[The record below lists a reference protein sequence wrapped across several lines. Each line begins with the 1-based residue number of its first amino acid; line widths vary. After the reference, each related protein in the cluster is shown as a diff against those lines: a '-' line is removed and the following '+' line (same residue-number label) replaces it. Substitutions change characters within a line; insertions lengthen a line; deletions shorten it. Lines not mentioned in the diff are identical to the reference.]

1 MQEFRYRP
9 LPTAE
14 KVHAD
19 ERELIAL
26 VGPWG
31 SGKSTVSAIELYQHC
46 LNYNCDGLVVRDTY
60 PALRDSCVTKWLEI
74 FGSAGEMLQGI
85 ANKNVTEAVAVLH
98 SSKWWVQTIKMA
110 MDNPKTVNTL
120 LLNKLL
126 DKAHPTPQSI
136 RVGGDEGFKLI
147 IEHVGKE

>member
-1 MQEFRYRP
+1 M
-9 LPTAE
+9 TADVTARV
-14 KVHAD
+14 K
-19 ERELIAL
+19 ELIEEAIGIGGETL
-26 VGPWG
+26 VGE
-31 SGKSTVSAIELYQHC
+31 V
-46 LNYNCDGLVVRDTY
+46 
-60 PALRDSCVTKWLEI
+60 
-74 FGSAGEMLQGI
+74 LQGI